1 MKIKAKIVVI
11 NCEATNPEGLQDK
24 LEREGME
31 VEVVSDRKAAL
42 NRIAKQKPDL
52 ILLDNTISFNK
63 VNSISFL
70 TAAIPGLILPVWGGL
85 CNCSSR
91 RLDSCYN
98 SRSGNLLQEKI
109 PEVH

>member
-52 ILLDNTISFNK
+52 ILLDNTLCFDLSSFPPGTNLESITRSFSS
-63 VNSISFL
+63 NSLEVSMSIDS
-70 TAAIPGLILPVWGGL
+70 
-85 CNCSSR
+85 NC
-91 RLDSCYN
+91 
-98 SRSGNLLQEKI
+98 
-109 PEVH
+109 